1 MSAPAVPPRSPAS
14 VPTPRPGQLR
24 DRGAVRHDTIDVAR
38 WTVSGTAKVA
48 TDATIGDLRLRGLV
62 SVGGRL
68 RAGTVRGEG
77 TLEVAGPIEVAQS
90 LSLKGTLRANAPV
103 HAGSLTIGGTV
114 RAAGPLTIDGTASVT
129 GLLESPSLAAGAAQ
143 LVGGARIPGTV
154 AVPTFFARLRET
166 SRFGPIIGRSV
177 VLYGKVPN
185 VVDKVL
191 FHECDVT
198 VDRIEAE
205 TVNLEGVDVRF
216 VRAPQVVLGRY
227 CHVTEVEGTIVR
239 QHPSSFVGPESRT
252 PPPYGLRR

>member
-1 MSAPAVPPRSPAS
+1 MSTPAVPAGAPAS
-14 VPTPRPGQLR
+14 VPTPRAGLLR

-38 WTVSGTAKVA
+38 WTVNGTAKVA
-48 TDATIGDLRLRGLV
+48 AHATVGDLRLRGLV

-68 RAGTVRGEG
+68 GAGAVRGEG
-77 TLEVAGPIEVAQS
+77 TLEVAGPIEVARS
-90 LSLKGTLRANAPV
+90 LSLKGTLRAGAPV

-114 RAAGPLTIDGTASVT
+114 RATGPLTIDGTAAVT
-129 GLLESPSLAAGAAQ
+129 GLLESPSLAAGGVQ
-143 LVGGARIPGTV
+143 LVGGARIPGPV
-154 AVPTFFARLRET
+154 AASTFFARLRET
-166 SRFGPIIGRSV
+166 SHFGPIVGRSV

-185 VVDKVL
+185 IVDKVL

-198 VDRIEAE
+198 ADRIEAE
-205 TVNLEGVDVRF
+205 TVNLEGVDVAF

-227 CHVTEVEGTIVR
+227 CHVTQVEGTIVR